1 VTRTQLRVEALRLA
15 VGRLNNPNTIQLAG
29 EYLSFLT
36 ADETVVETADTKPAQ
51 QSQARRR

>member
-1 VTRTQLRVEALRLA
+1 VEALRLA